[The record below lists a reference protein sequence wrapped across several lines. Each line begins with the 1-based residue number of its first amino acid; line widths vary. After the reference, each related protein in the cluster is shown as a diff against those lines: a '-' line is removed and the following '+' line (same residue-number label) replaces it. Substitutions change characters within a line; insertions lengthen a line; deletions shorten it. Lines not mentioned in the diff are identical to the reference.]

1 MHESLGD
8 REALREFREDNPE
21 LKHCELIQVDCRACE
36 MCPKNPV
43 VSIDRDDAVDIADD
57 WLQHALYASEELQ
70 MLEMGFKVDP
80 SAKKRLELKLL
91 LSTQHAIHM
100 KQEADRISTSKGT
113 DLDAGEREEQVRLAD
128 RRAKFYDK
136 S

>member
-1 MHESLGD
+1 
-8 REALREFREDNPE
+8 
-21 LKHCELIQVDCRACE
+21 
-36 MCPKNPV
+36 
-43 VSIDRDDAVDIADD
+43 
-57 WLQHALYASEELQ
+57 